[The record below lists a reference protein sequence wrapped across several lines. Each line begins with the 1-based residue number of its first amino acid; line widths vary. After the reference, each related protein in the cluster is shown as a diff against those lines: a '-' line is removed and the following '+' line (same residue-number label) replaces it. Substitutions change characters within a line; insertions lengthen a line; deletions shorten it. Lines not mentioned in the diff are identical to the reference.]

1 MDCVLILRRWD
12 QFKRC
17 NNQGQTGS
25 AANSRDG
32 KLCSTIL
39 TQLSEITAVLRSHNA
54 DTHFRWDAEVHCKVF
69 KDVKTVLSNTPVLS
83 LFDEH
88 KELALRCNAF
98 GWVLGACLFQEGQ
111 PIMYVSRSLTETKFN
126 YVQIKK

>member
-1 MDCVLILRRWD
+1 M
-12 QFKRC
+12 
-17 NNQGQTGS
+17 
-25 AANSRDG
+25 
-32 KLCSTIL
+32 
-39 TQLSEITAVLRSHNA
+39 
-54 DTHFRWDAEVHCKVF
+54 HCKVF

-88 KELALRCNAF
+88 KELALRYNAF

>member
-1 MDCVLILRRWD
+1 M
-12 QFKRC
+12 
-17 NNQGQTGS
+17 
-25 AANSRDG
+25 DG

-54 DTHFRWDAEVHCKVF
+54 DTHFRWYAEVHCKVF

-88 KELALRCNAF
+88 KELVLRCNAF